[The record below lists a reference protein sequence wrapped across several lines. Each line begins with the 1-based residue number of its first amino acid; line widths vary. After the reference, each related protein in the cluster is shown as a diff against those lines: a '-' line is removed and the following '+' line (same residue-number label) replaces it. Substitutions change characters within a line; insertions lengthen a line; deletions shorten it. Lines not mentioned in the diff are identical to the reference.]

1 MRLGAKAGWLK
12 DRVEGRYRG
21 QRKVCYFLYARDR
34 LKVGGVM
41 RHDVAGRASIGRDQC
56 GPCSN
61 VPFMTDVRTLSMK
74 CASFVKSFG
83 RWQAYES
90 PEERTRVQGMSYG
103 DLRV

>member
-1 MRLGAKAGWLK
+1 MKIADFRESGKKSGVLCGSEQRRGWLK

-56 GPCSN
+56 GL
-61 VPFMTDVRTLSMK
+61 VRMLILVANS
-74 CASFVKSFG
+74 
-83 RWQAYES
+83 QS
-90 PEERTRVQGMSYG
+90 P
-103 DLRV
+103 